1 MLIPVLLTGQN
12 EPNTKIDL
20 PKKNIYGEAHPGVF
34 TKVVMNYEKQFKL
47 GEKLSWYYEQ
57 FKLGEKLSWYYRVG
71 AGYGADIFNNK
82 SGLGGLGGITV
93 LTGKKNHHIEL
104 SMGSFLGVNKVIGAL
119 YYDSTNN
126 EYFREVHYEAFIFP
140 FFDWGYRYQ
149 KPSGG
154 FIFRANTSLF
164 GLGISF
170 GYAF

>member
-1 MLIPVLLTGQN
+1 MKKLFAFLMLIPVLLTGQN

-34 TKVVMNYEKQFKL
+34 TKVVMNYEKQL
-47 GEKLSWYYEQ
+47 
-57 FKLGEKLSWYYRVG
+57 KLGEKLSWYYRVG
-71 AGYGADIFNNK
+71 AGYGLDAINN
-82 SGLGGLGGITV
+82 GLGWGGLGAITV
-93 LTGKKNHHIEL
+93 FTGKKNHHIEL
-104 SMGSFLGVNKVIGAL
+104 SAGSFLGANKVIRGGGNDL
-119 YYDSTNN
+119 IVY
-126 EYFREVHYEAFIFP
+126 YEAFIFP

>member
-1 MLIPVLLTGQN
+1 MKKLFTVLMLIPVLLTGQN
-12 EPNTKIDL
+12 EANTKIDL
-20 PKKNIYGEAHPGVF
+20 AKNNIYAEAHPGLF
-34 TKVVMNYEKQFKL
+34 TKVVLNYEK
-47 GEKLSWYYEQ
+47 Q

-71 AGYGADIFNNK
+71 AGYGADILNNK

-104 SMGSFLGVNKVIGAL
+104 STGSFLGVNKVIGAL

-126 EYFREVHYEAFIFP
+126 EYYREVHYEAFIFP

-154 FIFRANTSLF
+154 FIFRANTNLL
-164 GLGISF
+164 GLGVSL